1 MYKIIDPLT
10 REEFIPKRKNQRFA
24 SADNRRRYHNDRATL
39 VNRDKAPI
47 DRKLKHNFLLLNE
60 LLKENKDVLIKKE
73 DLLIKGFDPNYFTH
87 ITQTNGKISRCIYD
101 YTLPQSENP
110 DFIKIIKQ

>member
-1 MYKIIDPLT
+1 MNKSIDPLT

-24 SADNRRRYHNDRATL
+24 TADNRRKYHNDKATL
-39 VNRDKAPI
+39 VYRDKAPI
-47 DRKLKHNFLLLNE
+47 DKKLKHNFLLLNE

-73 DLLIKGFDPNYFTH
+73 ELLIQGFDPNFFTH

-101 YTLPQSENP
+101 YTLPQAENP
-110 DFIKIIKQ
+110 DFIKILKQ